1 MDLSMESGSR
11 SVRSSNPPQLPPCQ
25 PAPTQ
30 AVKPGGRPVKLRG
43 KCFILPSRQLSLHVT
58 SISTAMATSGFIGI
72 TLIRSSDHSG

>member
-43 KCFILPSRQLSLHVT
+43 TLFCLHV
-58 SISTAMATSGFIGI
+58 S
-72 TLIRSSDHSG
+72 